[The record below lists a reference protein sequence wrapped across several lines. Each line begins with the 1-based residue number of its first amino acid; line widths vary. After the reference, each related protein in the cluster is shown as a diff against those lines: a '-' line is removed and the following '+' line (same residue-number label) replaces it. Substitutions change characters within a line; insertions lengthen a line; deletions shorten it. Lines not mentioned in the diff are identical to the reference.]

1 MRGAKV
7 VNLSL
12 SAALLAG
19 VALVAGCGDGNDNN
33 NVRTQSLRG
42 NNRNYDV
49 NSLNQGNR
57 LFSRSAG
64 NGQDQRIRSLRYSPA
79 LSNKVAQLRDVQTA
93 HVVVT
98 DRDAYVG
105 VTLHGNQTTGRTTA
119 YGMQRPNGIGLGTTN
134 VGGPYG
140 GDYGTRGAMDNGLAR
155 GTGRTGTGGSLFDL
169 GRGGLFGAGNDN
181 RSDNSSML
189 GIGTNGYRSGNGSML
204 GTGTTG
210 NRFGSMYPGGNMGM
224 SSVNRGTGTSAY
236 GTGTNE
242 GTMNNTPSGF
252 TTGNGALGAGT
263 DNISQDVKNRITA
276 AIKQSAPHI
285 RNVYVSGD
293 SDFVSRIGDYGT
305 QSRGGGTLNNF
316 ISDFE
321 TMINRVFPGRTGT
334 MTGPNGYAPT
344 GPNAGMGNGT
354 SNMGTTGTGAR
365 GTNAGFTGGTTR

>member
-19 VALVAGCGDGNDNN
+19 VALVAGCGYGNDNN

-105 VTLHGNQTTGRTTA
+105 VTLHGNTTTGRTTA

-140 GDYGTRGAMDNGLAR
+140 GDYGTRGTGDNGLAR
-155 GTGRTGTGGSLFDL
+155 GIGRTGTGDGLF
-169 GRGGLFGAGNDN
+169 GRNGLFGADN
-181 RSDNSSML
+181 
-189 GIGTNGYRSGNGSML
+189 YARSGNGTML

-210 NRFGSMYPGGNMGM
+210 NRFGSMYPGGGMGM
-224 SSVNRGTGTSAY
+224 SSVNRGTGTGTSTY
-236 GTGTNE
+236 GTGTNN
-242 GTMNNTPSGF
+242 GMMNNTPSGY
-252 TTGNGALGAGT
+252 TPGNGALGAGT
-263 DNISQDVKNRITA
+263 DNVSQDVKNRIEA
-276 AIKQSAPHI
+276 AIKQTAPHI

-354 SNMGTTGTGAR
+354 GTMGTTGTGTGAR

>member
-7 VNLSL
+7 VNFSL

-19 VALVAGCGDGNDNN
+19 VVGIAGCGDATDNN
-33 NVRTQSLRG
+33 NVRTQGLRNN

-49 NSLNQGNR
+49 NSLNEGNR

-105 VTLHGNQTTGRTTA
+105 VTLHGNNTTGRTTA

-140 GDYGTRGAMDNGLAR
+140 ADYGTRGAGDNGLAR
-155 GTGRTGTGGSLFDL
+155 GGGMVGRTGTAGSLFDF
-169 GRGGLFGAGNDN
+169 GRDGLFGADN
-181 RSDNSSML
+181 NVR
-189 GIGTNGYRSGNGSML
+189 NGYTGRGNGTGTML

-210 NRFGSMYPGGNMGM
+210 NRAGSMYPGNMGM
-224 SSVNRGTGTSAY
+224 NGVNRGAGTSIY
-236 GTGTNE
+236 GTGTDNGMMRNRTGVGAN
-242 GTMNNTPSGF
+242 GTG
-252 TTGNGALGAGT
+252 TGAAGVT
-263 DNISQDVKNRITA
+263 DNVSQDVKDRITA
-276 AIKQSAPHI
+276 AIKQTAPHI

-305 QSRGGGTLNNF
+305 QTRGGGTLNNM
-316 ISDFE
+316 IGDFE

-334 MTGPNGYAPT
+334 MTGPNGYTPT
-344 GPNAGMGNGT
+344 GPNAGRGNGT
-354 SNMGTTGTGAR
+354 GTMGTGA
-365 GTNAGFTGGTTR
+365 GNTNAGFTGGTTR

>member
-12 SAALLAG
+12 SAALIAG
-19 VALVAGCGDGNDNN
+19 MALVAGCGDGKGDN

-49 NSLNQGNR
+49 NSLNPGNR

-64 NGQDQRIRSLRYSPA
+64 SGQDTRIHSLRYSPA

-105 VTLHGNQTTGRTTA
+105 VTLHGMNMNGRTSA
-119 YGMQRPNGIGLGTTN
+119 YGMQRPNGMGLGTTN

-140 GDYGTRGAMDNGLAR
+140 ADYGTRGAGDNGLAR
-155 GTGRTGTGGSLFDL
+155 GNDRAGLGGLFDL
-169 GRGGLFGAGNDN
+169 GRGWFGTGNN
-181 RSDNSSML
+181 VSRN
-189 GIGTNGYRSGNGSML
+189 NNGSIQ

-210 NRFGSMYPGGNMGM
+210 NRSGSMYPGGNMGM
-224 SSVNRGTGTSAY
+224 SSVNRGTGTTTDRM
-236 GTGTNE
+236 GTRGMT
-242 GTMNNTPSGF
+242 NTPSGF

-263 DNISQDVKNRITA
+263 SNVSQDLKNRIEA
-276 AIKQSAPHI
+276 AIKQTAPHI
-285 RNVYVSGD
+285 RNVYVTSD
-293 SDFVSRIGDYGT
+293 SDFVSTIGQYAT
-305 QSRGGGTLNNF
+305 ESRGGGTLNNY
-316 ISDFE
+316 IRDFE
-321 TMINRVFPGRTGT
+321 TMLNRVFPGRAGT

-344 GPNAGMGNGT
+344 RPNAGMGNGT
-354 SNMGTTGTGAR
+354 GTGAR
-365 GTNAGFTGGTTR
+365 DMNAGFTGGTTR

>member
-1 MRGAKV
+1 MRGVKV

-19 VALVAGCGDGNDNN
+19 VALVAGCGNGTDNN
-33 NVRTQSLRG
+33 NVRTHNMRG
-42 NNRNYDV
+42 NHRNYDV
-49 NSLNQGNR
+49 NSLNEGNR

-64 NGQDQRIRSLRYSPA
+64 NGQDERIRSLRYSPA

-105 VTLHGNQTTGRTTA
+105 VTLHGNTTTGRTTA

-140 GDYGTRGAMDNGLAR
+140 ADYGTRGAGDNGFAR
-155 GTGRTGTGGSLFDL
+155 GNGRTGGLFDL
-169 GRGGLFGAGNDN
+169 GRGGLFGADN
-181 RSDNSSML
+181 NVNR
-189 GIGTNGYRSGNGSML
+189 GGNGSML

-210 NRFGSMYPGGNMGM
+210 NRFGSGGGMGM
-224 SSVNRGTGTSAY
+224 SSVNRGTGTGASAY
-236 GTGTNE
+236 GTGTNN

-263 DNISQDVKNRITA
+263 DNVSQDVKNRIEA
-276 AIKQSAPHI
+276 AIKQTAPHI

-293 SDFVSRIGDYGT
+293 ADFVSRIGDYGT
-305 QSRGGGTLNNF
+305 QTRGGGTLNNF

-354 SNMGTTGTGAR
+354 GTMGTTGTGAR
-365 GTNAGFTGGTTR
+365 GMNAGFTGGTTR

>member
-19 VALVAGCGDGNDNN
+19 VALVAGCGDASDNN

-49 NSLNQGNR
+49 NSLNEGNR

-105 VTLHGNQTTGRTTA
+105 VTLHGNNTTGRTTA

-140 GDYGTRGAMDNGLAR
+140 ADYGTRGNGDNGLAR
-155 GTGRTGTGGSLFDL
+155 GTGRTGGLFDL
-169 GRGGLFGAGNDN
+169 GGGGLFGADRDAN
-181 RSDNSSML
+181 RT
-189 GIGTNGYRSGNGSML
+189 GTGTGSML

-224 SSVNRGTGTSAY
+224 SSVNRGA
-236 GTGTNE
+236 
-242 GTMNNTPSGF
+242 GTMNGAGTNNGTMNTPSGV
-252 TTGNGALGAGT
+252 TAGNGALGAGT
-263 DNISQDVKNRITA
+263 DNVSQDLKNRIESA
-276 AIKQSAPHI
+276 VKQTAPHI

-321 TMINRVFPGRTGT
+321 TMINRVFPGRAGT

-344 GPNAGMGNGT
+344 RPNAGMGNGT
-354 SNMGTTGTGAR
+354 GTMDTNGTGAR
-365 GTNAGFTGGTTR
+365 GSNAGFTGGTTR

>member
-105 VTLHGNQTTGRTTA
+105 VTLHGNNTTGRTTA

-140 GDYGTRGAMDNGLAR
+140 GDYGTRGAGDNGLAR
-155 GTGRTGTGGSLFDL
+155 GT
-169 GRGGLFGAGNDN
+169 
-181 RSDNSSML
+181 
-189 GIGTNGYRSGNGSML
+189 
-204 GTGTTG
+204 
-210 NRFGSMYPGGNMGM
+210 
-224 SSVNRGTGTSAY
+224 
-236 GTGTNE
+236 
-242 GTMNNTPSGF
+242 PSGY

-263 DNISQDVKNRITA
+263 DNVSQDVKNRIEA
-276 AIKQSAPHI
+276 AIKQTAPHI

-354 SNMGTTGTGAR
+354 GTMGTTGTGTGAR
-365 GTNAGFTGGTTR
+365 GSNAGFTGGTTR

>member
-19 VALVAGCGDGNDNN
+19 MALMAGCGDGKGDN

-49 NSLNQGNR
+49 NSLNPSNR

-64 NGQDQRIRSLRYSPA
+64 GGQDMRIRSLRYSPA
-79 LSNKVAQLRDVQTA
+79 LSNKVAQLGDVQTA

-105 VTLHGNQTTGRTTA
+105 VTLHGTNTTGRTSA
-119 YGMQRPNGIGLGTTN
+119 YGVQRPNGVGLGTTN

-140 GDYGTRGAMDNGLAR
+140 ADYGTRGAADNGLAR
-155 GTGRTGTGGSLFDL
+155 GNDRAGLGGLFDL
-169 GRGGLFGAGNDN
+169 GRGLFGTGNNVN
-181 RSDNSSML
+181 RSN
-189 GIGTNGYRSGNGSML
+189 NGSML

-210 NRFGSMYPGGNMGM
+210 NRFGSMYPGGT
-224 SSVNRGTGTSAY
+224 RGTT
-236 GTGTNE
+236 
-242 GTMNNTPSGF
+242 NTPSGF

-263 DNISQDVKNRITA
+263 SNVSQDLKNRIEA
-276 AIKQSAPHI
+276 AVKQAAPHI
-285 RNVYVSGD
+285 RNVYVSND
-293 SDFVSRIGDYGT
+293 SDFVSTIGQYAT
-305 QSRGGGTLNNF
+305 ESRGGGTLNNF

-321 TMINRVFPGRTGT
+321 TLINRVFPGRAGT

-344 GPNAGMGNGT
+344 RPNAGMGNGT
-354 SNMGTTGTGAR
+354 GTGAR
-365 GTNAGFTGGTTR
+365 DMNAGFTGGTTR